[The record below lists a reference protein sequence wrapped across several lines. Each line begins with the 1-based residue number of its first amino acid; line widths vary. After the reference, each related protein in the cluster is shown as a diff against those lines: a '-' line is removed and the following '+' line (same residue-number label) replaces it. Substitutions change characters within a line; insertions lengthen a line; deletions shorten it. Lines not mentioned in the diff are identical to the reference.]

1 MRRLFQF
8 LYQYRAFLFFFFL
21 ELICLWLIVNNN
33 PYQGAKF
40 FNSSNRY
47 AALFLNSSNSISEYF
62 GLKSV
67 NQKLAEE
74 NAELKKNVSRLNLKL
89 FRLSADNAQSELF
102 NQFEFIAAKVIKNSV
117 RQSQNY
123 ITINKG
129 SDDGIEYGMAVVDNE
144 GIVGKVKSVSKHFA
158 LVTSIL
164 HTEVL
169 VSAKVLRTGDLCTV
183 EWPGESPYEAMVTYL
198 PKHVNIQEGDS
209 VVTSGYNAV
218 FPEGMPIAVIKEFG
232 LKDDSPF
239 YDIKAELTGD
249 LNRLSYVY
257 LVKNN
262 FKAELDSVQVEETEV
277 RQ

>member
-21 ELICLWLIVNNN
+21 ELFCLWLIVNNN

-47 AALFLNSSNSISEYF
+47 ASLFLNSSNSISEYF
-62 GLKSV
+62 RLKSV

-74 NAELKKNVSRLNLKL
+74 NAKLKKNVSKLNLKL
-89 FRLSADNAQSELF
+89 FRLYTTASQSELY
-102 NQFEFIAAKVIKNSV
+102 NQFDFTSAKVIKNSV

-129 SDDGIEYGMAVVDNE
+129 RKDGVEPGMAVVDNE
-144 GIVGKVKSVSKHFA
+144 GVVGKVKTVSKNFA

-183 EWPGESPYEAMVTYL
+183 QWPGKSPYEAIVTYL
-198 PKHVNIQEGDS
+198 PKHVNIQKGDS
-209 VVTSGYNAV
+209 IVTSGYNAV
-218 FPEGMPIAVIKEFG
+218 FPEGMPIAVVKEFR

-239 YDIKAELTGD
+239 FDIKAELTGD
-249 LNRLSYVY
+249 LNKLSYVY

-262 FKAELDSVQVEETEV
+262 LKTELDSVQVEEREA
-277 RQ
+277 QQ

>member
-21 ELICLWLIVNNN
+21 ELLCLLLVVNNN

-47 AALFLNSSNSISEYF
+47 AALFLTGSKGISEYF

-67 NQKLAEE
+67 NQKLADE
-74 NAELKKNVSRLNLKL
+74 NAELKRHVSRLNSKL
-89 FRLSADNAQSELF
+89 FRLNKANSQSELF
-102 NQFEFIAAKVIKNSV
+102 NQFDFTSARVIKNSV

-129 SDDGIEYGMAVVDNE
+129 SKDGIEPGMAVVDNE
-144 GIVGKVKSVSKHFA
+144 GIVGKVKTVSNHFA

-169 VSAKVLRTGDLCTV
+169 VSAKVKRTGDLCTV
-183 EWPGESPYEAMVTYL
+183 EWPGRSPYQVMVTYL

-209 VVTSGYNAV
+209 IVTSGYNAV
-218 FPEGMPIAVIKEFG
+218 YPEGMPIAVVKEYG
-232 LKDDSPF
+232 LKDESPF
-239 YDIKAELTGD
+239 YEIKAELTGD

-262 FKAELDSVQVEETEV
+262 LKVELDSVQTEEREV
-277 RQ
+277 QQ

>member
-21 ELICLWLIVNNN
+21 ELLCLLLVVNNN

-47 AALFLNSSNSISEYF
+47 AALFLTGSKGISEYF

-67 NQKLAEE
+67 NQKLADE
-74 NAELKKNVSRLNLKL
+74 NAELKRHLSRLNSKL
-89 FRLSADNAQSELF
+89 FRLKKANSQSELF
-102 NQFEFIAAKVIKNSV
+102 NQFDFTSARVIKNSV

-129 SDDGIEYGMAVVDNE
+129 SKDGIEPGMAVVDNE
-144 GIVGKVKSVSKHFA
+144 GIVGKVKTVSNHFA

-169 VSAKVLRTGDLCTV
+169 VSAKVKRTGDLCTV
-183 EWPGESPYEAMVTYL
+183 EWPGRSPYQVMVTYL

-209 VVTSGYNAV
+209 IVTSGYNAV
-218 FPEGMPIAVIKEFG
+218 YPEGMPIAVVKEYG
-232 LKDDSPF
+232 LKDESPF
-239 YDIKAELTGD
+239 YEIKAELTGD

-262 FKAELDSVQVEETEV
+262 LKVELDSVQTEEREV
-277 RQ
+277 QR